1 MVEIDMSIWTD
12 ISIEVHTKIDDKLS
26 IKKLIH
32 EYIDETRFTLVD
44 SKVNGSIREEMY
56 NILFCADSDH
66 ALDVINKIKN
76 DLEAKTIFFEL
87 TIHSLRIFGHRKNIK
102 LINTDVFLT
111 DVVEYYRDIL
121 LCCHHYL

>member
-87 TIHSLRIFGHRKNIK
+87 TIHSLRIFGHRKK
-102 LINTDVFLT
+102 YKIN
-111 DVVEYYRDIL
+111 
-121 LCCHHYL
+121 